1 MFIKRLVVWIC
12 RRVSVNMSISVYN
25 LKWGDKIGCIVTKGV
40 AFFYSLILE
49 ENKINKY
56 IVKLVVRMFH
66 YLDILDIEKMVSYS
80 HFFIE
85 KFRNFTN
92 ETP

>member
-1 MFIKRLVVWIC
+1 M
-12 RRVSVNMSISVYN
+12 
-25 LKWGDKIGCIVTKGV
+25 TKGV